1 VERRTAVEFSF
12 MLAVPTM
19 LAATAF
25 SLWRSRAAL
34 DTSALGQIAV
44 GFAVSF
50 VVALA
55 VVRWMLATI
64 GHIGFA
70 PFGWYRIALG
80 TAILAWPVLR

>member
-1 VERRTAVEFSF
+1 
-12 MLAVPTM
+12 
-19 LAATAF
+19 
-25 SLWRSRAAL
+25 
-34 DTSALGQIAV
+34 
-44 GFAVSF
+44 VSF

-80 TAILAWPVLR
+80 TAILVWSVLR